1 MNEPVL
7 DSKKPCCI
15 LLIIA
20 IIIFDLTT
28 FAFSIVIF
36 AKVNALFSP
45 KKIGFIA
52 IFAIPIYLCFLI
64 LFMGFWVHLIIVA
77 LTYILSKYRNDFK
90 SRLISR
96 AIALV
101 LIGIVSCWFGYGAIR
116 YYAIIPP
123 CSYIIALVL
132 DIVRVK
138 YYSKNQED
146 NTNNYNQI

>member
-36 AKVNALFSP
+36 AKIHALFFGENS
-45 KKIGFIA
+45 GL
-52 IFAIPIYLCFLI
+52 FALFGIPIYFCFLI
-64 LFMGFWVHLIIVA
+64 LFMGFWVHFIIVA

-90 SRLISR
+90 SRLIFR

-101 LIGIVSCWFGYGAIR
+101 LIGIVSWFGYGAIR